1 MSVFFIT
8 FVMWV
13 FGIVFSVLGVFLNI
27 WWILLIYRLCRDVH
41 KISIG
46 DTKEDLVEGE
56 DGEMKKRWI
65 DKIFTWDFYKE
76 NKKKIY
82 IGLLAAVV
90 VSFIAAVVGS
100 VSFKALCG
108 ISKLANDSTAADTTV
123 YIEDA
128 AAPGDPW
135 QVADTSGY
143 SGTDLEYEYERY

>member
-65 DKIFTWDFYKE
+65 DKIFYRE

-90 VSFIAAVVGS
+90 VSFIVAVVGS

-108 ISKLANDSTAADTTV
+108 SSRLANDSTAADTTV
-123 YIEDA
+123 QIEDT
-128 AAPGDPW
+128 AAPTEDPW